1 MQVYITGTPEVTSRL
16 INRVVD
22 LLNKCQGPLKFVA
35 HESLTASYFL
45 NIVGDNNDSPMITFD
60 QIVNLCDHYRF
71 DENIEINSFVIVLS
85 SIKLDFAVI
94 ESKKWFSYFS
104 LKDIVVRTYD
114 WDEYTNNKPHIAIAY
129 QVIENIFQ
137 SLSGYRYNMFNY
149 FHRPAKGCINDF
161 CKNEYEIEYKLRSGH
176 ICQSC
181 LQVAVDN
188 STSIEVLT
196 QVKGYLNFFRDELLD
211 FKSVLETIGIPTLA
225 ISADGIISIGGEEI
239 DIEYVPRTFYIFSI
253 LNRGQE
259 ITFNYLKENQGKLSS
274 IYRTIKK
281 TGSDSPIQTLLG
293 TKIDKNGNTVVIR
306 DYDKTKKIIKD
317 KRNEI
322 KTELK
327 AVIGDELSE
336 IFKIGSTRK
345 TIGGRVEHCSIFP
358 DNERLRVEI
367 DPEFLEMI

>member
-1 MQVYITGTPEVTSRL
+1 MQVYITGTPEVTNKL
-16 INRVVD
+16 IKGVVD
-22 LLNKCQGPLKFVA
+22 LLNKCPGPLKFIVHKSVA
-35 HESLTASYFL
+35 ADYFS
-45 NIVGDNNDSPMITFD
+45 NIIGDNNDSPMITFD
-60 QIVNLCDHYRF
+60 QIVNLCGHYRF
-71 DENIEINSFVIVLS
+71 DENIEIDSFVVVLS
-85 SIKLDFAVI
+85 SKKLDFA
-94 ESKKWFSYFS
+94 SQTNKKWFSYFS

-114 WDEYTNNKPHIAIAY
+114 WDEYTNNKPQIAIAY

-137 SLSGYRYNMFNY
+137 SLSGYCYNKFNY
-149 FHRPAKGCINDF
+149 FHNPAKGCINDF
-161 CKNEYEIEYKLRSGH
+161 CRNEYEIEYKLRSGH

-196 QVKGYLNFFRDELLD
+196 QVKSYLNFFRDELLE
-211 FKSVLETIGIPTLA
+211 FKSVLETIDIPNMA
-225 ISADGIISIGGEEI
+225 ISADGIIYIGGKEI
-239 DIEYVPRTFYIFSI
+239 DIEYLPRTFYIFSI
-253 LNRGQE
+253 INRGQE
-259 ITFNYLKENQGKLSS
+259 ISFKYLKENHRKLSS

-293 TKIDKNGNTVVIR
+293 TKIDENGNTIVIR

-322 KTELK
+322 KQELK
-327 AVIGDELSE
+327 AVIGEELSE

-345 TIGGRVEHCSIFP
+345 TIAGRVEHCSIFP
-358 DNERLRVEI
+358 DNERFRVEI

>member
-1 MQVYITGTPEVTSRL
+1 MQVYITGTPDVTNRL
-16 INRVVD
+16 IDRVVD

-35 HESLTASYFL
+35 HESLTTNYFS

-104 LKDIVVRTYD
+104 FKDIVVRTYD
-114 WDEYTNNKPHIAIAY
+114 WDEYTNNKPQIAIAY
-129 QVIENIFQ
+129 QIIENIFQ
-137 SLSGYRYNMFNY
+137 SLSGYRYNTFNY

-225 ISADGIISIGGEEI
+225 ISADGIISIGDKKI

-259 ITFNYLKENQGKLSS
+259 ITFNYLKENHGKLSS

-281 TGSDSPIQTLLG
+281 TGSDRPIQTFLG
-293 TKIDKNGNTVVIR
+293 TEIDVNGNTLVIR
-306 DYDKTKKIIKD
+306 DYEKIKKIIRD

-322 KTELK
+322 KTDLK
-327 AVIGDELSE
+327 SAIGDELAE
-336 IFKIGSTRK
+336 LFKIGSTRR
-345 TIGGRVEHCSIFP
+345 IYDGRVEHCSLFP
-358 DNERLRVEI
+358 YNERLRVEI

>member
-1 MQVYITGTPEVTSRL
+1 MQVYITGTPDVTSRL

-35 HESLTASYFL
+35 HESLTANYFL

-104 LKDIVVRTYD
+104 FKDIVVRTYD
-114 WDEYTNNKPHIAIAY
+114 WDEYTNNKPQIAIAY
-129 QVIENIFQ
+129 QIIENIFQ

-225 ISADGIISIGGEEI
+225 ISADGIISIGNKKI

-281 TGSDSPIQTLLG
+281 TGSDRPIQTFLG
-293 TKIDKNGNTVVIR
+293 TEIDVNGNTLVIR
-306 DYDKTKKIIKD
+306 DYEKNKKIIRD

-322 KTELK
+322 KTDLK
-327 AVIGDELSE
+327 SAIGDELAE
-336 IFKIGSTRK
+336 LFKIGSTRR
-345 TIGGRVEHCSIFP
+345 IFEGRVEHCSLFP